1 MVHAYVDSSVII
13 AIALGEPSAAAQAQR
28 LRTFSAVYSS
38 QLLEAELRSAL
49 KRENLTFDP
58 MLIDGVVQVNPN
70 RPLRNEL
77 TSVLGV
83 GYVRGADCL
92 HLAVALYLSADPTA
106 FTFLTLDARQQAVAA
121 ALGFA
126 T

>member
-1 MVHAYVDSSVII
+1 V
-13 AIALGEPSAAAQAQR
+13 
-28 LRTFSAVYSS
+28 
-38 QLLEAELRSAL
+38 L

-83 GYVRGADCL
+83 GYVRSADCL